1 MRSGDVRRSATAAVL
16 LLLVGVLSG
25 CVETT
30 EQKNARVQ
38 LRDERLL
45 ASRSA
50 VRVTQPS
57 PSVAV
62 LKVRMLRG
70 PAGTA
75 IVVTLR
81 NDSSTPVSD
90 LPISVGVST
99 PAGRTSYL
107 DQQPELPYFQT
118 HIAGVGA
125 RAQATWVFTSVRPVA
140 NGRPFARV
148 GASAIAID
156 RAVTSLPAIV
166 PSVTSV
172 RSSGGDR
179 ATAEALVR
187 NRSGVSQ
194 DGLEVYAYALSGDR
208 LIAAGA
214 APLESLEAEAKKSVQ
229 IPLIGDPGS
238 AAVHLVIPPT
248 NLR

>member
-1 MRSGDVRRSATAAVL
+1 M

-30 EQKNARVQ
+30 QQKNARVA

-50 VRVTQPS
+50 VRVTRSDPN
-57 PSVAV
+57 VTV
-62 LKVRMLRG
+62 LAVRMLRR

-75 IVVTLR
+75 IAVTLR
-81 NDSSTPVSD
+81 NDSSRPVSD
-90 LPISVGVST
+90 LPISVGVTT

-125 RAQATWVFTSVRPVA
+125 GALATWAFSSTRPA
-140 NGRPFARV
+140 PSGRAFARV
-148 GASAIAID
+148 GASAVASD
-156 RAVTSLPAIV
+156 KAATSLPAIV
-166 PSVTSV
+166 SSVTSV
-172 RSSGGDR
+172 RPSRSDH
-179 ATAEALVR
+179 AIVTAVVT
-187 NRSGVSQ
+187 NRSRVSQ

-214 APLESLEAEAKKSVQ
+214 APLDSLDGEAKKSLQ
-229 IPLIGDPGS
+229 IPLLGDPG
-238 AAVHLVIPPT
+238 AGAVHLVIPPT
-248 NLR
+248 NFQ